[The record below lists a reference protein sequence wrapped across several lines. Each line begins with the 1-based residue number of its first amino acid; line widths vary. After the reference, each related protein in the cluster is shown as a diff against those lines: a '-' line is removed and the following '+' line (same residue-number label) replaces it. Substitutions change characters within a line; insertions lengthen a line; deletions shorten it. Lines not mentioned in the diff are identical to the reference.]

1 MTERTSAISLVVAAI
16 VAVGCGSS
24 SPKKVATPPSKPRL
38 TKAQYVA
45 AGNKICRAT
54 VQKSPGFPGKKV
66 GNQYD
71 SAPSL
76 MIAYLQA
83 VQNLTVQANK
93 GLKILRP
100 PKQLEKAHQN
110 LLAAQQARITDMGLA
125 LNAASSRDAK
135 SLNSAVQQDVK
146 VDAPRYVAAANAAGL
161 RDCTHRI
168 AKTAKR

>member
-1 MTERTSAISLVVAAI
+1 M
-16 VAVGCGSS
+16 
-24 SPKKVATPPSKPRL
+24 
-38 TKAQYVA
+38 TKAQYIA

-54 VQKSPGFPGKKV
+54 VQKSPGFPGKRV
-66 GNQYD
+66 GDQYD

-76 MIAYLQA
+76 MIAYLEA

-100 PKQLEKAHQN
+100 PKQLEQAHRD
-110 LLAAQQARITDMGLA
+110 LLAAQDARITDMGLA

-135 SLNSAVQQDVK
+135 SLNQAVQADVN

-161 RDCTHRI
+161 RDCTRRLKKSSRH
-168 AKTAKR
+168 